1 MVGAMSG
8 IVDGPMSGIVDGPM
22 SGIVYGPT
30 HNEKYDFKLLSDSIM
45 QIRKKVDRKNV
56 DF

>member
-45 QIRKKVDRKNV
+45 QIRKKVGQKKC
-56 DF
+56 

>member
-1 MVGAMSG
+1 MVGA
-8 IVDGPMSGIVDGPM
+8 MSGIVDGPM